1 MQESGLNRFFGPLEA
16 KIMDILWDNEQMTIK
31 EVQSVLEKEKSTNF
45 NTVMT
50 VMNRLVE
57 KGILD
62 RKVVGRSSYYNP
74 IQSRQDFLNTQ
85 SKEMTHELMDEFG
98 NVVVSHMLDALEDVD
113 DDLVA
118 KLELKIKE
126 LKRINAMNK
135 CQSTKMFF
143 LSIVISGTILIQM
156 IAYLIA
162 LLSGTNLN
170 FNIIE
175 VCQNTL
181 KMIGLTSL
189 QYAVD
194 ILVLSTVLFPYG
206 KLAPK

>member
-74 IQSRQDFLNTQ
+74 VQSRQDFLNTQ

-126 LKRINAMNK
+126 LKKDKRN
-135 CQSTKMFF
+135 
-143 LSIVISGTILIQM
+143 
-156 IAYLIA
+156 
-162 LLSGTNLN
+162 
-170 FNIIE
+170 E
-175 VCQNTL
+175 
-181 KMIGLTSL
+181 
-189 QYAVD
+189 
-194 ILVLSTVLFPYG
+194 
-206 KLAPK
+206 